1 MTLIKQSLA
10 ALCTV
15 VMVSG
20 GALMPVYA
28 AGSGSGYNSSDTGST
43 KAFRQ
48 ARALVGE
55 GDYAAAIPK
64 LEKIA
69 LDEPDNADVF
79 NLLGFSYRKTGD
91 TDRAAPNYEMALR
104 INPKHRG
111 ALEYQGELF
120 LMLNQP
126 EKAEANLAKINDIC
140 WLKCD
145 EARELEN
152 AIAVWRTNNGS

>member
-1 MTLIKQSLA
+1 MNLIRKTLTISMTAIALSA
-10 ALCTV
+10 A
-15 VMVSG
+15 
-20 GALMPVYA
+20 AAAPAIA
-28 AGSGSGYNSSDTGST
+28 AGSGSDYNSSDTGST

-64 LEKIA
+64 LEKVA
-69 LDEPDNADVF
+69 LEEPDNADVF

-91 TDRAAPNYEMALR
+91 TARAAPHYETALR

-140 WLKCD
+140 WFKCD

-152 AIAVWRTNNGS
+152 AIAQWRAKNGS